1 MERNVLIPRRTFN
14 YCMWHIYK
22 YNFLKDILLIL
33 IFFSQFYAKNNNVT
47 EIQLNLK
54 SLGLTNITQGIRKL
68 THLKVDFSTISLL
81 NIIICVQS
89 HFTIILD
96 VVHTFTAAMS

>member
-1 MERNVLIPRRTFN
+1 MERNVMIPRRTFK

-22 YNFLKDILLIL
+22 YNFFKDILLIL
-33 IFFSQFYAKNNNVT
+33 IFFSQFYAKNNKVT
-47 EIQLNLK
+47 EIQLKLETSK

-81 NIIICVQS
+81 NIIYVCS
-89 HFTIILD
+89 HI
-96 VVHTFTAAMS
+96 SPY